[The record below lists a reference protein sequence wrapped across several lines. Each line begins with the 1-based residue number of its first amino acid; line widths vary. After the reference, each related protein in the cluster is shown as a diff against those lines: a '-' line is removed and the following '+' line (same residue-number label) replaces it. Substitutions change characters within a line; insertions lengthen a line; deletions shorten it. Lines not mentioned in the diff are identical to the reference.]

1 MIGCTVS
8 TIGGIGKGIDRAA
21 LLGYQCTQIYTTDS
35 RTWNVDDANL
45 NNLKKYAELSKIN
58 NVQLIAHAPL
68 IINLA
73 SKDEVIR
80 TKSYFRLRQEVCAAH
95 KCGISTLVLH
105 PGSTLDN
112 DTQRGINCIIDA
124 IDSVADICAEYNVNI
139 ALETMSGQGTQLGSN
154 FEELSHI
161 ICGVRDNSHVKICL
175 DTCHIHAAGYNI
187 YCPESLN
194 YVLGI
199 FDKLIG
205 LHRITAFQ
213 LNNTKTECGKKADR
227 HSSIFDGKI
236 SIGTFSSLVCN
247 PRFNNLP
254 MIIEPPAKDATG
266 PEQVR
271 YLQNIVKGNKYESR

>member
-1 MIGCTVS
+1 M
-8 TIGGIGKGIDRAA
+8 GGIAKGIERAA
-21 LLGYQCTQIYTTDS
+21 LLGYQCTQIYTTNS
-35 RTWNVDDANL
+35 RTWNIKDTNY
-45 NNLKKYAELSKIN
+45 NNLKRCARLSKQT

-73 SKDEVIR
+73 SDDEAIR
-80 TKSYFRLRQEVCAAH
+80 AKSYNRLYQEVNAAH
-95 KCGISTLVLH
+95 ECGIKTLVLH

-112 DTQRGINCIIDA
+112 DTERGICCIIDA
-124 IDSVADICAEYNVNI
+124 INSVADICAEYNVNI

-187 YCPESLN
+187 YCPESLD

-205 LHRITAFQ
+205 LHRITAFH

-271 YLQNIVKGNKYESR
+271 YLQNIVKGNKVETL